1 MGKVEEIDAAVPRR
15 KFPEFNAGDTVR
27 VEIEVVEGEKRRMQA
42 FQGTVLQR
50 RGSGIRSTF
59 TVRKVTGGVAVERVF
74 PVHAPGLVSVAVV
87 QKGSVRRA
95 RLTYLRERKGRAAQ
109 VKRHQDQGVTRKQA
123 AAKAAP
129 EPPEVEVAA
138 AAMAEDSGSQS

>member
-1 MGKVEEIDAAVPRR
+1 MGRVEEVEAAVPRR
-15 KFPEFNAGDTVR
+15 KLPDFSPGDTVR

-50 RGSGIRSTF
+50 RGSGPRATF
-59 TVRKVTGGVAVERVF
+59 TVRKVSAGVGVERIF
-74 PVHAPGLVSVAVV
+74 PVHAPGIVSVAVV

-109 VKRHQDQGVTRKQA
+109 VKRHQDQASLRKSA
-123 AAKAAP
+123 ADPMEP
-129 EPPEVEVAA
+129 ESPEVEVGAA
-138 AAMAEDSGSQS
+138 VMAEESGSKS